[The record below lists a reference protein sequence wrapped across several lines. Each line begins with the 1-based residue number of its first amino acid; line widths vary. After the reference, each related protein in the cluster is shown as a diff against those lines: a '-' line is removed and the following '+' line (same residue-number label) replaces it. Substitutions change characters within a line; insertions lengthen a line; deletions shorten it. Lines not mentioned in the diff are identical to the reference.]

1 VGPGRRIRI
10 LIVDDE
16 PPARARLRRLLES
29 EDGVDLLAECANGAD
44 AIAAIE
50 RDAPDLVFL
59 DVQMPGLDGFH
70 VLEAL
75 DVARLPAI
83 VFVSGFDEYA
93 LHAFDV
99 HAVDYLLKPVGRE
112 RFRTALARARERLAL
127 GDAAAPDA
135 RLLALVAELRAAR
148 ASRERLAVRH
158 EGRVQFV
165 RVGDV
170 DWVEAAANY
179 VRLHARS
186 GVFVLRES
194 MKSMEARLP
203 SDSFLRIHRS
213 TIVNFDRVREIQPW
227 FHGEYIALL
236 TDGTRLVVG
245 QAYAGRLRELM
256 G

>member
-1 VGPGRRIRI
+1 MVRRVRV

-16 PPARARLRRLLES
+16 PPARARLRKLLDGE
-29 EDGVDLLAECANGAD
+29 EGVDLLGECANGAD
-44 AIAAIE
+44 AIVAIE

-59 DVQMPGLDGFH
+59 DVQMPALDGFH

-75 DVARLPAI
+75 DVAGLPAI
-83 VFVSGFDEYA
+83 VFVTGFDEYA
-93 LHAFDV
+93 LHAFEV

-112 RFRTALARARERLAL
+112 RFHTALARARERLAL
-127 GDAAAPDA
+127 GDSTAPDA

-148 ASRERLAVRH
+148 AGNDRLAVRH
-158 EGRVQFV
+158 EGRVRFV

-179 VRLHARS
+179 VRLHAHG
-186 GVFVLRES
+186 GVYVMRES

-203 SDSFLRIHRS
+203 ADSFLRIHRS

-227 FHGEYIALL
+227 FHGEFIAFLA
-236 TDGTRLVVG
+236 DGTRLVVG
-245 QAYAGRLRELM
+245 QAYAGRLRELI

>member
-1 VGPGRRIRI
+1 MVRRIRV

-16 PPARARLRRLLES
+16 PPARTRLRRLLAGE
-29 EDGVDLLAECANGAD
+29 EGVDLVDECETGSD
-44 AIAAIE
+44 AIASIE
-50 RDAPDLVFL
+50 RDTPDLVFL
-59 DVQMPGLDGFH
+59 DVKMPGLDGFH
-70 VLEAL
+70 VIEAL

-83 VFVSGFDEYA
+83 VFVTGFDEYA
-93 LHAFDV
+93 VHAFEV

-112 RFRTALARARERLAL
+112 RFQTALARARERLAL
-127 GDAAAPDA
+127 GDSTAPDP

-148 ASRERLAVRH
+148 SRRERLAVKH

-165 RVGDV
+165 RIGDL
-170 DWVEAAANY
+170 DWVEASANY
-179 VRLHARS
+179 VRLHAH
-186 GVFVLRES
+186 GAVYVLRES

-203 SDSFLRIHRS
+203 ADSFLRIHRS

-236 TDGTRLVVG
+236 SDGTKLVVSH
-245 QAYAGRLRELM
+245 AYADRLRELI